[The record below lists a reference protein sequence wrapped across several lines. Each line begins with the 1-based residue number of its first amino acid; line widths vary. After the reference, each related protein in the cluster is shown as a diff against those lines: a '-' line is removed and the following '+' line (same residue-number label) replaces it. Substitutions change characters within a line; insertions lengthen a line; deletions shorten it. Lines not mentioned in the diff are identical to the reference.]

1 MDEIAGS
8 AEVSVLPTEG
18 VPVGLT
24 LDARTVY
31 VWWGPDDR
39 GNDVVAARGN
49 AAIVSQSSEQCW
61 TLARER
67 LWPGHDDEEI
77 SASAAPVLDFDP
89 ALDWLRGR
97 RFVLDFD
104 VALNLWNTAA
114 DLARSTNQQWADRG
128 SVRDQCY
135 DKLFVANVP
144 WVAGRDAIRPRWST
158 RELDTLRATLSDAVR
173 VTRAALA
180 R

>member
-1 MDEIAGS
+1 MDGVVGS
-8 AEVSVLPTEG
+8 AEVPVLPTEG

-24 LDARTVY
+24 LDASTVY
-31 VWWGPDDR
+31 VWWGPDER
-39 GNDVVAARGN
+39 SNDVVAARGT

-61 TLARER
+61 ALAREQ
-67 LWPGHDDEEI
+67 LWPGHDDEQL
-77 SASAAPVLDFDP
+77 SASVAPVLDFDP

-97 RFVLDFD
+97 RFVLDVD
-104 VALNLWNTAA
+104 AALNLWNMAA
-114 DLARSTNQQWADRG
+114 DLARSTNQQWAERG
-128 SVRDQCY
+128 PVRVQCY

-144 WVAGRDAIRPRWST
+144 WVVGRDAYRPRWSK

-173 VTRAALA
+173 VTRSALG